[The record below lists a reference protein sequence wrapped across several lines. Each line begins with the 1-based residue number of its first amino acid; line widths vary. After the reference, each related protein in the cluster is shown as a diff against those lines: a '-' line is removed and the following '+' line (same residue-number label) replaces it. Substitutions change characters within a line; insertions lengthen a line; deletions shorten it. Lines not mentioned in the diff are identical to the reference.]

1 MKELGDEQACGRACG
16 NLGNTCYLLGDFGRA
31 IQYHTER
38 LEIANKFVDKA
49 AERRANSNL
58 GNSHIFLGQF
68 ENAAEHYKYD
78 FCLNMYIYI
87 FNPQLVGIIQSYFIV
102 LASHVGAI

>member
-1 MKELGDEQACGRACG
+1 MCVGINSCNFFFRDNLALMKELGDEAACGRACG

-38 LEIANKFVDKA
+38 LEIANKFKDKA

-78 FCLNMYIYI
+78 LF
-87 FNPQLVGIIQSYFIV
+87 
-102 LASHVGAI
+102 